1 MNRKGSVLGIL
12 TLTLITGALMFKG
25 TNQVNANAGVEH
37 EYDLVELKR
46 VKPGDNLLNSGDFTN
61 QSAWTLKNS
70 EIVDI
75 NGVKYGHLKA
85 DVIDSVVKQTIAVK
99 KNTDYIVSFMGK
111 RNQTSSSYGNV
122 DIRVTGGSIIDG
134 THQLITGSEFQ
145 KHEIQ
150 FNSGDA
156 SSVDLEFVKWE
167 DAGAPEDVLVTVRD
181 TEIWFGDVSLKE
193 KVDDGSVEDEKYN
206 FVWAEDFNGNQLNK
220 NNWGYELGHIRGLE
234 QQHYVN
240 DVKNVYVDNG
250 KLTIKATDRALED
263 QYQITAGGET
273 RQVIYDS
280 GSIRT
285 HGKQEFLYGRIEI
298 KAKLPKGQ
306 AVFPAFWTLGSNFT
320 LDGSIAADQG
330 YGWPRCGEIDI
341 MELTGDRNDGSYNNR
356 TVYQTLHYG
365 DTDNDDGVYAG
376 NGTAYTLN
384 NGNFNDDYHIFG
396 LNWSE
401 GKMEWYVD
409 NQIVRTVDYSDDKL
423 AKMALDKPQY
433 VQLNLA
439 MGGSWPGEVGTNLD
453 GTTFDV
459 DYVYYARNEQQ
470 QNAANEY
477 YASVPQINGAKDMV
491 MTIGSN
497 PDLLAGITTATN
509 YDIDFSIEDEHMFN
523 NKGGNTKTHLL
534 CKGKKDLDTIANL
547 KAGTYNLHYTAI
559 PKNAVADS
567 LNSNQLN
574 RKADYMFN
582 RKTVILKVVD
592 VDKSELNKTIKQAE
606 QLSKETSTYT
616 SQTMNYLLKSLS
628 WGQDISQ
635 DPLATQEYIDTA
647 HDLLQDS
654 IQKLRKKIIKE

>member
-193 KVDDGSVEDEKYN
+193 KVDDGSLEDEKYN

-534 CKGKKDLDTIANL
+534 CKGKKDLDTIAKL

>member
-181 TEIWFGDVSLKE
+181 TEIWFDDVSLKE

-497 PDLLAGITTATN
+497 PD
-509 YDIDFSIEDEHMFN
+509 
-523 NKGGNTKTHLL
+523 
-534 CKGKKDLDTIANL
+534 
-547 KAGTYNLHYTAI
+547 
-559 PKNAVADS
+559 
-567 LNSNQLN
+567 
-574 RKADYMFN
+574 
-582 RKTVILKVVD
+582 
-592 VDKSELNKTIKQAE
+592 
-606 QLSKETSTYT
+606 
-616 SQTMNYLLKSLS
+616 
-628 WGQDISQ
+628 
-635 DPLATQEYIDTA
+635 
-647 HDLLQDS
+647 
-654 IQKLRKKIIKE
+654 

>member
-509 YDIDFSIEDEHMFN
+509 YNIDFSIEDEHMFN

-534 CKGKKDLDTIANL
+534 CKGKKDLDTIAKL

>member
-193 KVDDGSVEDEKYN
+193 KVDDGSLEDEKYN

-376 NGTAYTLN
+376 NGTVYTLN

-534 CKGKKDLDTIANL
+534 CKGKKDLDTIAKL

>member
-534 CKGKKDLDTIANL
+534 CKGKKDLDTIAKL

-592 VDKSELNKTIKQAE
+592 VDKSELNKSIKQAE

>member
-167 DAGAPEDVLVTVRD
+167 DAGATEDVLVTVRD

-193 KVDDGSVEDEKYN
+193 KVDDGSLEDEKYN

-534 CKGKKDLDTIANL
+534 CKGKKDLDTIAKL

>member
-167 DAGAPEDVLVTVRD
+167 DAGATEDVLVTVRD

-439 MGGSWPGEVGTNLD
+439 MGGSWSGEVGTNLD

-459 DYVYYARNEQQ
+459 DYVYYARNEHQ

>member
-534 CKGKKDLDTIANL
+534 CKGKKDLDTIAKL